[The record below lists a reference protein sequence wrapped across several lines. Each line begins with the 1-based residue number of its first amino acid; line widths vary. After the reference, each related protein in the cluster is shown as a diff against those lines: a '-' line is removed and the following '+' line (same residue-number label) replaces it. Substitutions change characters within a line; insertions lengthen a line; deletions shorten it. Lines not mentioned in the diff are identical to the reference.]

1 VTTPL
6 FLSNE
11 PLPSGEHLSRLW
23 ADLNACYFRGRLPPI
38 AIEWSARLTTSSGL
52 FVSRLGPRTAPADP
66 SDRSPRRLIRLSLPL
81 LRRLAARSAYAEQE
95 VVNTLA
101 HEMIH
106 QWQYDILR
114 QRPDHGLAFLG
125 KMREINRDGQVGV
138 SLYHSLGDDV
148 LALSRYRWRCLACGK
163 EYRRTRRTIR
173 PSRHRCGVC
182 RGPLEEMRRC
192 HEPPAEFRL
201 TAGTHPSL

>member
-1 VTTPL
+1 MTTPL
-6 FLSNE
+6 FLFNE
-11 PLPSGEHLSRLW
+11 PLPSREQLFCLW
-23 ADLNACYFRGRLPPI
+23 TDLNACYFRGRLPPI
-38 AIEWSARLTTSSGL
+38 DIEWSERLTASSGL
-52 FVSRLGPRTAPADP
+52 FVSRLGPRTAVSDP
-66 SDRSPRRLIRLSLPL
+66 SDRRPRRLIRLSLPL
-81 LRRLAARSAYAEQE
+81 LRRLASRSAYAEQE

-106 QWQYDILR
+106 QWQYDILK
-114 QRPDHGLAFLG
+114 QRPDHGLVFLR
-125 KMREINRDGQVGV
+125 KLREVNRDGQVGV

-148 LALSRYRWRCLACGK
+148 LALSRYRWRCQVCGK

-182 RGPLEEMRRC
+182 RGSLEEVRRS
-192 HEPPAEFRL
+192 HESPTESRL

>member
-1 VTTPL
+1 MLPL
-6 FLSNE
+6 LSINE
-11 PLPSGEHLSRLW
+11 SLPSSEHLSRLW
-23 ADLNACYFRGRLPPI
+23 TDLNARYFRGRLPPI
-38 AIEWSARLTTSSGL
+38 LVEWSARLTTSSGL
-52 FVSRLGPRTAPADP
+52 FVSRVGPRTAVSDP
-66 SDRSPRRLIRLSLPL
+66 SDRRPRRLIRLSLPL
-81 LRRLAARSAYAEQE
+81 LRRLVSRSAYAEQE

-106 QWQYDILR
+106 QWQYDILK
-114 QRPDHGLAFLG
+114 QRPDHRLGFLR

-138 SLYHSLGDDV
+138 SLYHTLGDDV

-163 EYRRTRRTIR
+163 EFSRTRRTIR

-182 RGPLEEMRRC
+182 RGPLEEVMRSG
-192 HEPPAEFRL
+192 EPLAEPRL